1 MTLKSWLD
9 NGWLIKHEPTPQEI
23 ADLLKVSDRDL
34 KDCEASGLSADWQ
47 LGIAYNAAL
56 QTATAAL
63 AASGF
68 RSGRDAH
75 HHRVIQSLRYTVNA
89 DSKLVNLFDQYR
101 KKRNIG
107 GYDMAGMISQKEADG
122 MKALARQLR
131 IEVDEWLRKNHAELM
146 GQVPS

>member
-1 MTLKSWLD
+1 
-9 NGWLIKHEPTPQEI
+9 
-23 ADLLKVSDRDL
+23 
-34 KDCEASGLSADWQ
+34 
-47 LGIAYNAAL
+47 
-56 QTATAAL
+56 
-63 AASGF
+63 
-68 RSGRDAH
+68 
-75 HHRVIQSLRYTVNA
+75 VNA